1 MVVFIMVCNSGV
13 CAGSI
18 KMQNINGKNE
28 APVKRGRMAL
38 SNLGIAGIT
47 VRIISSLQAES

>member
-1 MVVFIMVCNSGV
+1 MVCNSGV